1 MTGLEFLY
9 KTAFG
14 RLLLKPLISR
24 PVSRIC
30 GAYLDT
36 KLSKCHIKS
45 FARNNN
51 INTDDYILDN
61 IHSFNDFFCR
71 RIKDGLRPV
80 EMSEDKFVAP
90 CDGLLTVYP
99 ITSDSVIPVKQSVY
113 TISDLLSD
121 AKLAEAFNGG
131 YCLVYRLC
139 VDHYHR
145 YGYVETGAKGA
156 NRFLRGKLHT
166 VRPIALS
173 EYPVFVRNCREYCT
187 IDAGSH
193 GKLIQMEV
201 GAMLVG
207 RIVNEVADPSNV
219 VRGREKGH
227 FEYGGSTIIVLTQ
240 RDKVKVREDITDAT
254 LNGVETPVKF
264 GEVVG
269 DYL

>member
-1 MTGLEFLY
+1 MTSLEFLY

-14 RLLLKPLISR
+14 RVLLKPLISR

-45 FARNNN
+45 FAKNNN
-51 INTDDYILDN
+51 INTDDYILDG
-61 IHSFNDFFCR
+61 IGSFNDFFCR
-71 RIKDGLRPV
+71 RIKEGLRPV
-80 EMSEDKFVAP
+80 DMAENSFVAP

-99 ITSDSVIPVKQSVY
+99 ITSGSVIPVKQSVY
-113 TISDLLSD
+113 TISELLED
-121 AKLAEAFNGG
+121 EMLAADFNGG

-145 YGYVETGAKGA
+145 YGYVETGSKGA
-156 NRFLRGKLHT
+156 NRFISGKLHT

-187 IDAGSH
+187 IDTEAH
-193 GKLIQMEV
+193 GKLVQMEV

-207 RIVNEVADPSNV
+207 RIVNDMADPFNV
-219 VRGREKGH
+219 VRGKEKGH
-227 FEYGGSTIIVLTQ
+227 FEYGGSTIIVLAQ
-240 RDKVKVREDITDAT
+240 RGRVKIREDIMYSTM
-254 LNGVETPVKF
+254 NGVETPVKF
-264 GEVVG
+264 GEAVG
-269 DYL
+269 EYL